1 MSGCTAF
8 QILGRS
14 QRERMTEAMAPI
26 WKDDPD
32 GFAALL
38 SELTNSLTAAL
49 GLSALH
55 RRNVQQNADDAV
67 KLEGQID
74 RAARAVKRLSNED
87 AR

>member
-1 MSGCTAF
+1 
-8 QILGRS
+8 
-14 QRERMTEAMAPI
+14 MAPL
-26 WKDDPD
+26 WTEDPD

-55 RRNVQQNADDAV
+55 RRHVRQHADDAV
-67 KLEGQID
+67 KLEALIV
-74 RAARAVKRLSNED
+74 RAARAVKRLSDED